1 MYVPN
6 YIPPPIE
13 VPNNVTEE
21 RYPQRL
27 GFIRRVTVLHL
38 LSLLIVGGLSM
49 LDLPSIKLSASAVEI
64 GSLLVVFSVVRI
76 TTRATKM
83 DQIISLCLAPLLLV
97 SLALLA
103 RTLNQSG
110 WPVWG
115 VVVGAASSVL
125 YAFLCGRDFSFVGQ
139 FCLGLIVSSTALA
152 VVATTFRMSTHQAA
166 FLLGTNAAFLFYVV
180 YDSASLLAR
189 RRLGEEAAAVVDLY
203 RDVLNVFG
211 YFVRVARHWRKH
223 KIWAR

>member
-6 YIPPPIE
+6 YVPAPIE

-21 RYPQRL
+21 RYPLRL
-27 GFIRRVTVLHL
+27 VFIRRVAALHF
-38 LSLLIVGGLSM
+38 LSLLIIGGLSM
-49 LDLPSIKLSASAVEI
+49 LELPNLHLGASAVEI
-64 GSLLVVFSVVRI
+64 GVLLLVLSIVRI

-83 DQIISLCLAPLLLV
+83 DQIISLCLAPLLML
-97 SLALLA
+97 SLAVLV
-103 RTLNQSG
+103 RNLNQGG

-115 VVVGAASSVL
+115 IAIGAASTVL
-125 YAFLCGRDFSFVGQ
+125 YSLSCGRDFSFVGQ
-139 FCLGLIVSSTALA
+139 FFLSLILSSTLLA
-152 VVATTFRMSTHQAA
+152 VIATTYGMTPDHAA
-166 FLLGTNAAFLFYVV
+166 FLLGINAAFLFYLV

-189 RRLGEEAAAVVDLY
+189 RRLGEEAVAVIDLY

-211 YFVRVARHWRKH
+211 YLVRVARHWRKH